1 MKKILFFFF
10 VLFALVFLFKDG
22 INNLITGK
30 TVYETVN
37 ETMLPQ
43 DFGKL
48 EVYFCP
54 KDDCENI
61 FVNEIKKSISV
72 DCAFFDLDLDNVTD
86 VIREKQHRLV
96 IDNSNYKNIKM
107 NFARSD
113 DRQEFMHNKFC
124 ILDNSEVI
132 TGSMNPTR
140 FDAYRNNNN
149 LVIIESKTLAQNYQF
164 EFNELWGGIFG
175 DGEKVKYPKLYFNGF
190 LVENYFCSE
199 DHCEEQVIEL
209 LKKAQ
214 SRIYFMTFS
223 FTSDGIGEEII
234 RNFYS
239 GIDVRGVF
247 DASQA
252 GNRYSE
258 YNKFR
263 NLGIDVRKD
272 GNKGFMHHKVFIV
285 DDSVVFGSYNPTS
298 AGNEKNDENVL
309 IIHDKN
315 ITEKFVQEFQ
325 EVYFESLH

>member
-1 MKKILFFFF
+1 MKKLLFFFF
-10 VLFALVFLFKDG
+10 VLFVLVFLFKDD
-22 INNLITGK
+22 ISNLITGR
-30 TVYETVN
+30 TVYEPIN
-37 ETMLPQ
+37 EKMLPQ

-54 KDDCENI
+54 EDNCENI

-72 DCAFFDLDLDNVTD
+72 DCAFFDLDLDNITEI
-86 VIREKQHRLV
+86 IREKQHRLV

-113 DRQEFMHNKFC
+113 DRKEFMHNKFC
-124 ILDNSEVI
+124 ILDNSKVI

-149 LVIIESKTLAQNYQF
+149 LVIIESKTMAENYKD
-164 EFNELWGGIFG
+164 EFDELWSGIFG
-175 DGEKVKYPKLYFNGF
+175 NGEKVKNQQIYFNGF
-190 LVENYFCSE
+190 LVDNYFCPE
-199 DHCEEQVIEL
+199 DNCELHVIEL

-239 GIDVRGVF
+239 GVDVRGVF
-247 DASQA
+247 DATQA
-252 GNRYSE
+252 GNKYSE

-263 NLGIDVRKD
+263 KLGIDVRKD

-285 DDSVVFGSYNPTS
+285 DDTVVLGSYNPTS
-298 AGNEKNDENVL
+298 SGNTKNDENIL
-309 IIHDKN
+309 IFHDPR
-315 ITEKFVQEFQ
+315 ITNEFEQEFKR
-325 EVYFESLH
+325 VYENSL